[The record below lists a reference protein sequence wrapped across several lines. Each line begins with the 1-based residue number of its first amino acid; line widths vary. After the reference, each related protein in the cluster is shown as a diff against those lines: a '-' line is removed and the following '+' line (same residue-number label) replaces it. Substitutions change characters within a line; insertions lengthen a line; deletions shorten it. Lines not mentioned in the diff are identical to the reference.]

1 MQLTT
6 IIDVALGLI
15 LLYLVLSLICT
26 TINELI
32 AAFLTL
38 RANNLASTINQ
49 LIDDPKFLQTFYSHA
64 LIVSSA
70 LASRSGAVKWPSAA
84 TASADDLTTTQ
95 PVESPLPS
103 YLDGQTFARAVIDS
117 LDPKKPIEAIGDVR
131 ASIEKL
137 PENSVIRAALLA
149 NLSIANSNIDQFR
162 LSVANWFDSS
172 MDRLSGNY
180 IRRLKLISLAVGFV
194 LAAALNADS
203 ISVARA
209 IWLEHA
215 SVPEMQTQLQAAE
228 QKVLGEQAK
237 LLASC
242 DNSEPGKQAE
252 CAAAK
257 LPGLEEYLRPLPLG
271 WSVATLPPA
280 GADGWFWLFWLLQ
293 KFTGLAWTAVA
304 LSLGAPLWFDLLQK
318 FMNLRGAGGKPA
330 SSTDPAPRPDK
341 KVEFSPAPP
350 APATPPVQGLAAT
363 KEPT

>member
-1 MQLTT
+1 MLLTT

-15 LLYLVLSLICT
+15 LLYLVLSLVCT
-26 TINELI
+26 TINEFI
-32 AAFLTL
+32 SAFLKL
-38 RANNLASTINQ
+38 RASNLASTIDQ
-49 LIDDPKFLQTFYSHA
+49 LIDDPTFRQTFYSHA

-70 LASRSGAVKWPSAA
+70 LSSRSGAVKKLSDGV
-84 TASADDLTTTQ
+84 SADDLTTTQ
-95 PVESPLPS
+95 PVEKPLPS

-117 LDPKKPIEAIGDVR
+117 LDPKKPVEAIGDIR

-149 NLSIANSNIDQFR
+149 NLSIANSSIDDFR

-180 IRRLKLISLAVGFV
+180 IRRLKLISLIVGFI

-203 ISVARA
+203 LSVAKA

-215 SVPEMQTQLQAAE
+215 SAPEMQTQLSAAE
-228 QKVLGEQAK
+228 QKILSEQTR

-242 DNSEPGKQAE
+242 ENSDSAKQAD

-257 LPGLEEYLRPLPLG
+257 LPDLEDYLRPLPLG
-271 WSVATLPPA
+271 WSLALLPPA
-280 GADGWFWLFWLLQ
+280 GADVWYWLLWVMQ
-293 KFTGLAWTAVA
+293 KVTGLAWTAVA
-304 LSLGAPLWFDLLQK
+304 LSLGAPFWFDLLQK

-330 SSTDPAPRPDK
+330 SSTDPAPQPDK
-341 KVEFSPAPP
+341 KVELAPGPARPP
-350 APATPPVQGLAAT
+350 AAVVQGLAVT